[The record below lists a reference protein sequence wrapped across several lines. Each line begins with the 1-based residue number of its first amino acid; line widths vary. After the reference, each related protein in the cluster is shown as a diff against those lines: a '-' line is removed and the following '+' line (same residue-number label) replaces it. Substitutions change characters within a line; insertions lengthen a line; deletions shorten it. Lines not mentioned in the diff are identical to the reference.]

1 MMKASRWPDDHRG
14 RHRSSTELGTS
25 SYYAVHGNYEAV
37 SFFRY
42 EVTRHWHHAL
52 KRRSQKN
59 RLPWDRMNRLAKRWL
74 PRTRI
79 THPYPE
85 QRFAASH
92 PW

>member
-1 MMKASRWPDDHRG
+1 MRRRHLPVPEQGRWLASVVTGHQ
-14 RHRSSTELGTS
+14 

-37 SFFRY
+37 SFFRF
-42 EVTRHWHHAL
+42 EVTRHWHRAL

-79 THPYPE
+79 THPYPG